1 MTGLTEAA
9 YFNSMN
15 PYGLW
20 NHLTSRLLPA
30 GVELYVET

>member
-1 MTGLTEAA
+1 MTGLTEGAD
-9 YFNSMN
+9 FNNKN

-20 NHLTSRLLPA
+20 NHLTSRLLPT